1 MSGKNLRLL
10 GLERSPAWQPSIGE
24 IIAELK
30 LELEKGE
37 PLYTPKELEKL
48 SLKLAEYERM
58 LERLNSP

>member
-30 LELEKGE
+30 IELEKGA
-37 PLYTPKELEKL
+37 PVYTPKELERL
-48 SLKLAEYERM
+48 AQKLAEYERM
-58 LERLNSP
+58 LEQLNSP